1 MATPVLLICNDLI
14 FSTKIFST
22 AKAVGVTVQG
32 VRTLEALR
40 EKLAATPASMV
51 IVDLNTTLLDP
62 CAAVRAAKEQS
73 AQAHVVAYLSHVQV
87 ELAAAAK
94 EAGADT
100 VLPRSAFSAKLPEIL
115 QQSPA

>member
-1 MATPVLLICNDLI
+1 MAAPVLLICNDLI
-14 FSTKIFST
+14 FSTKLFST

-32 VRTLEALR
+32 TRTLDALR
-40 EKLAATPASMV
+40 EKLAANPASLL

-62 CAAVRAAKEQS
+62 YAAIRVAKEQAAGS
-73 AQAHVVAYLSHVQV
+73 QIVAYLSHVQV

-115 QQSPA
+115 QSAPV